1 MADKKISE
9 LPYRGPNLTADDLLV
24 LVARDDDGEGNINRM
39 TTNIAVQDIFNNIK
53 SFIAFNDGVD
63 SAGDNKA
70 DCSITQT
77 VTHLTGSTAGELT
90 VTLAN
95 GSNGQYKVITMTNY
109 QNNAVNLTATF
120 AGATNIAFNAVGDT
134 VSLLYTNQTWIIL
147 SSHGV
152 IIS

>member
-9 LPYRGPNLTADDLLV
+9 LPNRGTNLTAADLLV
-24 LVARDDDGEGNINRM
+24 LVARDDDGEGNTNRM
-39 TTNIAVQDIFNNIK
+39 TTNIEVQDIFKNIK
-53 SFIAFNDGVD
+53 SFVAFNDGVD
-63 SAGDNKA
+63 SAGDNKT
-70 DCSITQT
+70 DCSLTHT

-90 VTLAN
+90 VTLAS
-95 GSNGQYKVITMTNY
+95 GTNGQYKIITMTNY
-109 QNNAVNLTATF
+109 QNNTVNLSATF
-120 AGATNIAFNAVGDT
+120 AGASNVAFNAVGDT